1 MIFVTVGEQLP
12 FDRLIKLIDQWNTSS
27 RQDVFAQIGRS
38 KLKPSHIAYQDF
50 LSPEDFA
57 DKFQTAELII
67 AHAGMGTIITA
78 LEMGKPLLVMPRQ
91 ASKGEHRNDHQ
102 FATAKRFTNRGISVA
117 LDDAEL
123 IHHLTCLEVT
133 KVLSKNNA
141 YASRSSN
148 LINTIRGFVFDD

>member
-12 FDRLIKLIDQWNTSS
+12 FDRLVRIVDQWKAVSG
-27 RQDVFAQIGRS
+27 QEVFAQIG
-38 KLKPSHIAYQDF
+38 KTHYKPSYIGYQDF

-57 DKFQTAELII
+57 DKFRSAEVII

-102 FATAKRFTNRGISVA
+102 FATAKRFINRGVSVA
-117 LDDAEL
+117 LNDMEL
-123 IHHLTCLEVT
+123 SHHLTCLETT
-133 KVLSKNNA
+133 KVLSQKED
-141 YASRSSN
+141 SSSSVN
-148 LINTIRGFVFDD
+148 LINTIRNFVFDD